1 MTREMGFDLV
11 PTDEVRER
19 GIPGVID
26 RIHGRT
32 GGAKLYVSF
41 DVDFVDPA
49 YAPGTGTP
57 EIGGFTSR
65 GVQEFVRGLADLE
78 ILGCDV
84 VEVYPPTTSPDHG
97 PPCRQ
102 RGARVPQPA
111 RALEK
116 VGTFHPGVSLGSRRR
131 VYWNEL
137 ARQEEV
143 ATMLESTRIKTEI
156 PGPKSRALMER
167 RHNAVSSGVGIAT
180 PMFAKEAKGA
190 LLTDVDGNTFI
201 DFGGGIGVMNV
212 GHTDSRVV
220 EAVKEQAER
229 LTHSC
234 FYVTEYEGYLQLAE
248 KLNALIPGDTEK
260 RSFFVNSGAEAVEN
274 AAKIARYHTG
284 RPAVIAFENSFH
296 GRTMFA
302 MTLTGK
308 TDPYKK
314 GFGPFVPEVYR
325 VPAPY
330 AYRCPA
336 GRDCSGGCRGDC
348 FASIEKAF
356 VSTVHPSSVAA
367 IIVEPVSGE
376 GGFIPFPDFYLR
388 RLRDLCDEHGIVMIV
403 DEVQTGFGRTGKMF
417 AIEHSGVEP
426 DIITTAKS
434 MGGGLPIAGVTGKAE
449 IMDSVHVGGLGTTYG
464 GNPIACAA
472 ALAVLEAFEEED
484 LLARANVLGE
494 RVMAAMREI
503 QDRHPDFVGD
513 VRGRGPMAAMEFVKD
528 AESRTPDKERTAKV
542 IEAALQEGLLLLSAG
557 QYGNCIRTLM
567 PFVITDEELEE
578 GLAVLGRAV
587 DAAA

>member
-1 MTREMGFDLV
+1 
-11 PTDEVRER
+11 
-19 GIPGVID
+19 
-26 RIHGRT
+26 
-32 GGAKLYVSF
+32 
-41 DVDFVDPA
+41 
-49 YAPGTGTP
+49 
-57 EIGGFTSR
+57 
-65 GVQEFVRGLADLE
+65 
-78 ILGCDV
+78 
-84 VEVYPPTTSPDHG
+84 
-97 PPCRQ
+97 
-102 RGARVPQPA
+102 
-111 RALEK
+111 
-116 VGTFHPGVSLGSRRR
+116 
-131 VYWNEL
+131 
-137 ARQEEV
+137 
-143 ATMLESTRIKTEI
+143 
-156 PGPKSRALMER
+156 MER
-167 RHNAVSSGVGIAT
+167 RYKAVSSGVAIAT
-180 PMFAKEAKGA
+180 PMFAREAKGA

-220 EAVKEQAER
+220 EAVKAQVER

-234 FYVTEYEGYLQLAE
+234 FYVTEYEGYLELAE
-248 KLNALIPGDTEK
+248 RLNAMAPGDTEK

-274 AAKIARYHTG
+274 AAKIARYYTG

-325 VPAPY
+325 VPSPY

-336 GRDCSGGCRGDC
+336 GRDCSGGCQGDC
-348 FASIEKAF
+348 FGTIEKAF

-388 RLRDLCDEHGIVMIV
+388 QLRELCDRHGILMIA

-426 DIITTAKS
+426 DIMTTAKS

-464 GNPIACAA
+464 GNPVACAA
-472 ALAVLEAFEEED
+472 ALAVLEGFEEDD
-484 LLARANVLGE
+484 LLARANALGG
-494 RVMAAMREI
+494 RVMGAMREI

-528 AESRTPDKERTAKV
+528 AGARHPTRSGPR
-542 IEAALQEGLLLLSAG
+542 G
-557 QYGNCIRTLM
+557 
-567 PFVITDEELEE
+567 
-578 GLAVLGRAV
+578 
-587 DAAA
+587 